1 MNSDILILARLDSS
15 RLPSKHLKLINGR
28 PLIIK
33 LIQRLKMA
41 KKIRKIIVCT
51 TNDRSDDPLVEIL
64 EKESI
69 LYFRGDANDIIKRL
83 LDAANYFGTDLIVDV
98 EGDKIYTDPLFVDKI
113 VDELQ
118 NNKIDFVMGNDS
130 QNKFNPFNHL
140 IHGVIP
146 AGMKKICLEK
156 VYNSKI
162 TNNTETGYH
171 ELFTNLD
178 VISKKYIVIDEL
190 SESNIR
196 LTIDYPED
204 LELAR
209 KIFQELGDHF
219 HYYDILDLLKKN
231 PILLEITQ
239 KIIDKWE
246 INYKKNI
253 CDLSFKDIN

>member
-15 RLPSKHLKLINGR
+15 RLPSKHLKLINDT
-28 PLIIK
+28 PMILK
-33 LIQRLKMA
+33 LIKRLRMA

-51 TNDRSDDPLVEIL
+51 TTDSSDDPLVEIL
-64 EKESI
+64 ERESI
-69 LYFRGDANDIIKRL
+69 LYFRGDAHDIVKRL
-83 LDAANYFGTDLIVDV
+83 LDAADHFGTDLIVDV
-98 EGDKIYTDPLFVDKI
+98 EGDKIYTDPLFVDKV

-118 NNKIDFVMGNDS
+118 DNKVDFVIGNDS
-130 QNKFNPFNHL
+130 PNEFNPFNHL
-140 IHGVIP
+140 IHGIIP
-146 AGMKKICLEK
+146 AGIRKTSLEK

-171 ELFTNLD
+171 EFFTKSD
-178 VISKKYIVIDEL
+178 IISKKYIVVDEL
-190 SESNIR
+190 SEENMR

-219 HYYDILDLLKKN
+219 HYYDILDLFKQNPMLLK
-231 PILLEITQ
+231 ITQ
-239 KIIDKWE
+239 KVIDEWE

-253 CDLSFKDIN
+253 CDLSFKETN